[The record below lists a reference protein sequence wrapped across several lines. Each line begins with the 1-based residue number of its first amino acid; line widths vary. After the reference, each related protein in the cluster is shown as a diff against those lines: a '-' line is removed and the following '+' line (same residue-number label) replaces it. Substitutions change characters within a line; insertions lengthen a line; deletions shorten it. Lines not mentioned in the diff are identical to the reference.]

1 MTSLVCEECRSGF
14 EPARRSQRFC
24 SIRCANRNR
33 SRRRRGAPATARG
46 TSLSA
51 PRLKA
56 QLQATKRRLDSER
69 SACNRQRAMIQCKL
83 RSQASEIER
92 LDAENSEQ
100 RQSINLLQSEV
111 ARLKRAQQINVQD
124 LAHTAAWL
132 VSISRA
138 KGIALDGRTLEIMRR
153 RGWDPTRRQAG
164 APRP

>member
-1 MTSLVCEECRSGF
+1 
-14 EPARRSQRFC
+14 
-24 SIRCANRNR
+24 
-33 SRRRRGAPATARG
+33 
-46 TSLSA
+46 
-51 PRLKA
+51 
-56 QLQATKRRLDSER
+56 
-69 SACNRQRAMIQCKL
+69 MIQSKL

-100 RQSINLLQSEV
+100 RQSINRLQSEV

-138 KGIALDGRTLEIMRR
+138 KGIALDLRTLEILRR
-153 RGWDPTRRQAG
+153 RGWDPTRRQTG